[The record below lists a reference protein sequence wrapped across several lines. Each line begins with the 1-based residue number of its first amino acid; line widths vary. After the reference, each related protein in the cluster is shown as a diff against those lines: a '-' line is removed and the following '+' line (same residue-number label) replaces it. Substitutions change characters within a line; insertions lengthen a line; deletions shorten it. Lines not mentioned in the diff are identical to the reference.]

1 MLSGSNAHFTAV
13 NAGSGKFDYWE
24 INGERFDDAVV
35 DYKVNGKTTA
45 VAYFVDGG
53 HSDAN
58 PVRPDREI
66 DVRVDGDRLLLPEE
80 LRGKVEIYNP
90 QGMMVKTQSV
100 ASDIIDISSLPAGVF
115 LLTIYT
121 SNELLTSKFTR

>member
-35 DYKVNGKTTA
+35 DYKVNEKTTA

-53 HSDAN
+53 H
-58 PVRPDREI
+58 
-66 DVRVDGDRLLLPEE
+66 LLLPEE

-100 ASDIIDISSLPAGVF
+100 A
-115 LLTIYT
+115 
-121 SNELLTSKFTR
+121 

>member
-1 MLSGSNAHFTAV
+1 MLFYVAV
-13 NAGSGKFDYWE
+13 FY
-24 INGERFDDAVV
+24 F
-35 DYKVNGKTTA
+35 KVNGKTTA

-53 HSDAN
+53 HSNAN

-115 LLTIYT
+115 LLTIDT

>member
-35 DYKVNGKTTA
+35 DYKVNEKTTA

-53 HSDAN
+53 HSNAN
-58 PVRPDREI
+58 PVRPAREI
-66 DVRVDGDRLLLPEE
+66 DGDRLLLPEE

-100 ASDIIDISSLPAGVF
+100 A
-115 LLTIYT
+115 
-121 SNELLTSKFTR
+121 